1 MSIERKKL
9 KTSIKVKNERFTQNT
24 QSGEYIPWD
33 QLNDDELYKILNE
46 QLQPIYKQSFIRSQV
61 INDIIKLHNVI
72 STAEIL
78 EAQNIINNMKK
89 GLFNVNWIIPIT
101 DDFKIVFNKV
111 DQPGVLVQKQSDFD
125 QNVVDYKKSVSGQN
139 DTENIIKAFSGYKNN
154 LESKKG
160 VNVTLRNTRM
170 VYSINTS
177 EYRIAYEEE
186 DIKLVGIRIS
196 PDNFYNSMLLN
207 NSYPDTN
214 VPQIK
219 IDLKIKEDDSKNSK
233 AIFIDGKA
241 MPFQDHIFEDQESFL
256 KIIEKVANVYKEF
269 TIKKNEVYKKF
280 EEELGK
286 VTFFSEDKTK
296 AKIEPM
302 NDYKNDIFNK
312 KDFKDAYGDY
322 LYTGSKDSNMQRNI
336 WLFQKS
342 DTGALYYLLEN
353 PKENQKV
360 LDNLIDYVVRNNNL
374 KMYYQNIA
382 NSNRNTKIEVI
393 RFHWEII
400 NTLGENRFK
409 KLMEESKYKNIAIS
423 NLLTKN
429 EKEIVDSFTKN
440 YEKKISAVTKVC
452 EFDRLR
458 FAFDETYELERK
470 ANLLQKLLDKY
481 AKRDKSGEIII
492 PEPKDKDLLIY
503 SNLSEPG
510 CNKDIACLHEII
522 QFIQLPK
529 AQNEDE
535 KEKLQTI
542 MEQKFEILTDD
553 EGATVCKVCGRL
565 IRTELGVIED
575 IEYDSKD
582 TGKVREGLNTKT
594 ETSIVNKI
602 NDILFAIGRQDFDS
616 RQMAEVVM
624 PFINSNLKKEAG
636 TKNFDLKKQIIELS
650 YIYVILIHSIM
661 DSPNKFINTQIA
673 PVVNYTLDELIKY
686 FLALTKKLFGGL
698 NSKIESYKLNLYGAI
713 KTRFENLYQSAN
725 FIIEKN
731 KRKIRLDES
740 IDYAHI
746 IEDYKPINKFED
758 ILKSKENRGIRQS
771 QAFNFLYYLSS
782 KYLNKYQNQFF
793 KRKMTEVDLIS
804 LGRIKV
810 EELEVIKDKE
820 IKNQL
825 KDYQEIL
832 RKVYSMAYPKKK
844 LTPLGS
850 RESLDIVASKNYKS
864 DFDERSTI
872 IQFFIKR
879 ALDGT
884 TQEFT
889 INGYSLIDGRNIEN
903 ITNPDESEF
912 AELKKSYYK
921 IKKEDKGSVSKIQD
935 EFKFEKLQLPKEY
948 NKFIEIDEK
957 MIKNYAEKV
966 LLKSLLMNLSK
977 SGSSES
983 TIEEVD
989 NISKDTLSTFLLE
1002 LGSYEKPKEEE
1013 FSRSKDDKEKIRIE
1027 RKYEKLRKDNIR
1039 QYLIDLLISTE
1050 ILKNKQN
1057 AINVKN
1063 LAGLK
1068 YLEKFL
1074 QFDESFKKVKLDY
1087 NIDQIDKISRIQ
1099 DLSDKKKG
1107 NVLLNI
1113 FIHAL
1118 MLNSG
1123 IDSNIN
1129 TFFAEFVMKLYE
1141 MSRVFNMTQ
1150 AEKDDKNRKDE
1161 DDIFNTIK
1169 NITYITDEERVE
1181 NDISFIDL
1189 RKITDPQDFQD
1200 IIKRVEDHRT
1210 RIQNEQDYE
1219 DVDFFDEEFEN
1230 VDFEI

>member
-1 MSIERKKL
+1 MSVERKKL
-9 KTSIKVKNERFTQNT
+9 KTSIKVSQTTQY
-24 QSGEYIPWD
+24 SEYIPWD
-33 QLNDDELYKILNE
+33 QLNDDDLAKILNE
-46 QLQPIYKQSFIRSQV
+46 QLQSDYKQNFMRSQIV
-61 INDIIKLHNVI
+61 NDIIKLHNVL
-72 STAEIL
+72 SL
-78 EAQNIINNMKK
+78 EAENIILDMKK

-101 DDFKIVFNKV
+101 DDFKFVFNKV
-111 DQPGVLVQKQSDFD
+111 DEPGIIVLKQSDFD
-125 QNVVDYKKSVSGQN
+125 QSIVEYKKSITGQN
-139 DTENIIKAFSGYKNN
+139 DTENIIKAFSGFKNN

-160 VNVTLRNTRM
+160 VNITLRNTRM

-177 EYRIAYEEE
+177 EYRIAQEEE
-186 DIKLVGIRIS
+186 DIKVVGIRIS

-207 NSYPDTN
+207 DSYPN
-214 VPQIK
+214 NSIPQILIEK
-219 IDLKIKEDDSKNSK
+219 GNIKQEDL
-233 AIFIDGKA
+233 
-241 MPFQDHIFEDQESFL
+241 IFEDQDSFINTL
-256 KIIEKVANVYKEF
+256 EKIAKIYKEY
-269 TIKKNEVYKKF
+269 TIKKTDTYKKF
-280 EEELGK
+280 EEELSK
-286 VTFFSEDKTK
+286 IVFHHIDKTK

-302 NDYKNDIFNK
+302 DNYKTEIFNK
-312 KDFKDAYGDY
+312 KDLKDAYGEYPYSDN
-322 LYTGSKDSNMQRNI
+322 SDSNMQRNI
-336 WLFQKS
+336 WLFQKP
-342 DTGALYYLLEN
+342 DTGAIYYLLKN
-353 PKENQKV
+353 PKENQKI
-360 LDNLIDYVVRNNNL
+360 LDELIDYTVRNNNL
-374 KMYYQNIA
+374 KMYYKNIA
-382 NSNRNTKIEVI
+382 ESNRNTKIEVN

-400 NTLGENRFK
+400 NTLGENRFL
-409 KLMEESKYKNIAIS
+409 KLIEESKYKNIAIS
-423 NLLTKN
+423 NLLTKK
-429 EKEIVDSFTKN
+429 EKEELDSFIKN
-440 YEKKISAVTKVC
+440 YDKKITAITKVC

-458 FAFDETYELERK
+458 YAFDETYELSRK

-481 AKRDKSGEIII
+481 AKRDKSGEVII
-492 PEPKDKDLLIY
+492 PDPKDKDLLIY

-510 CNKDIACLHEII
+510 CNKDLACLHEVI
-522 QFIQLPK
+522 QYIQLPK
-529 AQNEDE
+529 AQNDED

-553 EGATVCKVCGRL
+553 ESATVCKVCGRL
-565 IRTELGVIED
+565 IRTELGVLEG

-582 TGKVREGLNTKT
+582 VGKVREGMNTKT

-616 RQMAEVVM
+616 RQLAEVVM

-636 TKNFDLKKQIIELS
+636 TKNFDLKKQIIEIA

-661 DSPNKFINTQIA
+661 NSPNKFINTQIS

-698 NSKIESYKLNLYGAI
+698 NSKIESYKLNLYSAI

-725 FIIEKN
+725 FIIEKS

-740 IDYAHI
+740 IDYAHQ
-746 IEDYKPINKFED
+746 IEDYKPINKFET
-758 ILKSKENRGIRQS
+758 ILNAKENRGIKQS
-771 QAFNFLYYLSS
+771 QAFDFLYYLSA
-782 KYLNKYQNQFF
+782 KYLNKYQNQFY
-793 KRKMTEVDLIS
+793 KRKMTDIDLIS
-804 LGRIKV
+804 LGRVKV

-820 IKNQL
+820 IRKQL
-825 KDYQEIL
+825 KEYSEIL
-832 RKVYSMAYPKKK
+832 HKVYAGAYPRKK
-844 LTPLGS
+844 LQPLGE
-850 RESLDIVASKNYKS
+850 REPLYIVPSKNFKS

-884 TQEFT
+884 TQEYT
-889 INGYSLIDGRNIEN
+889 INGYSLIDGRNIET
-903 ITNPDESEF
+903 ITNPDPEEF

-921 IKKEDKGSVSKIQD
+921 IKKEDKGDITKIQD

-948 NKFIEIDEK
+948 NKYLEIDEK
-957 MIKNYAEKV
+957 IIKNYAEKV
-966 LLKSLLMNLSK
+966 LLKTLLMNVSK
-977 SGSSES
+977 SSSSES
-983 TIEEVD
+983 TIEEVESF
-989 NISKDTLSTFLLE
+989 SKDKFSTFLLE
-1002 LGSYEKPKEEE
+1002 LGYYINPKEEE
-1013 FSRSKDDKEKIRIE
+1013 FMRAKDDKEKIRIE
-1027 RKYEKLRKDNIR
+1027 RKYEKLRKDNLR

-1063 LAGLK
+1063 LPGLK

-1074 QFDESFKKVKLDY
+1074 QFEDSFKKVKLEY
-1087 NIDQIDKISRIQ
+1087 SIDEIDKISRIQ

-1113 FIHAL
+1113 FIYTL
-1118 MLNSG
+1118 INNSV
-1123 IDSNIN
+1123 IDANIN
-1129 TFFAEFVMKLYE
+1129 SFFSEFVMKLYD

-1169 NITYITDEERVE
+1169 NITFITDEERVE

>member
-1 MSIERKKL
+1 MSVERKKL
-9 KTSIKVKNERFTQNT
+9 KTSIKVSQETQY
-24 QSGEYIPWD
+24 GEYIPWD
-33 QLNDDELYKILNE
+33 QLNDDDLSKILNE
-46 QLQPIYKQSFIRSQV
+46 QLQPYYQQNFLRSQV
-61 INDIIKLHNVI
+61 INDIIKLHNVL
-72 STAEIL
+72 SL
-78 EAQNIINNMKK
+78 EAENVVLDMKK

-101 DDFKIVFNKV
+101 DDQKIVFNKV
-111 DQPGVLVQKQSDFD
+111 DDPGVIVLKQSDFD
-125 QNVVDYKKSVSGQN
+125 QSIIDYKKSITGQN
-139 DTENIIKAFSGYKNN
+139 DTENIIKAFSGFKNN
-154 LESKKG
+154 LESKNG
-160 VNVTLRNTRM
+160 VNITLRNTRM

-177 EYRIAYEEE
+177 EYRIAQEEE
-186 DIKLVGIRIS
+186 DIKIVGIRIS

-207 NSYPDTN
+207 NAYPDTN
-214 VPQIK
+214 VPK
-219 IDLKIKEDDSKNSK
+219 ILIDYKIKQE
-233 AIFIDGKA
+233 
-241 MPFQDHIFEDQESFL
+241 DHIFDDQESFQ
-256 KIIEKVANVYKEF
+256 KTIEKVANIYKEF
-269 TIKKNEVYKKF
+269 NIKKSDVYKKF
-280 EEELGK
+280 EEELSK
-286 VTFFSEDKTK
+286 IVIHQLDKSK
-296 AKIEPM
+296 AKMEPM
-302 NDYKNDIFNK
+302 TNYKNNIFNK
-312 KDFKDAYGDY
+312 KDLKDAYGEY
-322 LYTGSKDSNMQRNI
+322 PYTSSLDSNMQRNI
-336 WLFQKS
+336 WLFQKP
-342 DTGALYYLLEN
+342 DTGAIYYLLEN
-353 PKENQKV
+353 PKENQKI
-360 LDNLIDYVVRNNNL
+360 LDELIDYTVRNNNL
-374 KMYYQNIA
+374 KMYYKNTYE
-382 NSNRNTKIEVI
+382 SNRNTKIEVN

-400 NTLGENRFK
+400 NTLGENRFL
-409 KLMEESKYKNIAIS
+409 KLIEESKYKNIAIS

-429 EKEIVDSFTKN
+429 EKEALDTFVKS
-440 YEKKISAVTKVC
+440 YEKKISTVTKVC

-458 FAFDETYELERK
+458 FAFDESYELSRK
-470 ANLLQKLLDKY
+470 ANLLQKLLDTY
-481 AKRDKSGEIII
+481 GKRDKSGNVII
-492 PEPKDKDLLIY
+492 PDPKDKDLLIY

-510 CNKDIACLHEII
+510 CNKDIACLHEVL
-522 QFIQLPK
+522 QFIDIPK
-529 AQNEDE
+529 AENDE
-535 KEKLQTI
+535 AKDKLQTI

-553 EGATVCKVCGRL
+553 EAATVCKVCGRL
-565 IRTELGVIED
+565 IRTELGVLED

-582 TGKVREGLNTKT
+582 VGKVREGMNTKT

-636 TKNFDLKKQIIELS
+636 TKNFDLKKQIIEIA
-650 YIYVILIHSIM
+650 YIYVILIHSII

-686 FLALTKKLFGGL
+686 FLALTKKLFGSL
-698 NSKIESYKLNLYGAI
+698 FSKIESYKLNLYGAI

-725 FIIEKN
+725 FIIEKS

-771 QAFNFLYYLSS
+771 QAFNFIYYLSA
-782 KYLNKYQNQFF
+782 KYLNKYQNQFY
-793 KRKMTEVDLIS
+793 KRKMTDVDLIS
-804 LGRIKV
+804 LGRVKV

-820 IKNQL
+820 IRNQL
-825 KDYQEIL
+825 KDYNEIL
-832 RKVYSMAYPKKK
+832 HKVYASAYPRKK
-844 LTPLGS
+844 LTPLGE
-850 RESLDIVASKNYKS
+850 REKLDITPSKTYKS
-864 DFDERSTI
+864 DFDERKTI

-884 TQEFT
+884 TQEYT
-889 INGYSLIDGRNIEN
+889 INGYSLIDGRNIET
-903 ITNPDESEF
+903 ITNPDDSEF

-948 NKFIEIDEK
+948 NKYTEVDDKI
-957 MIKNYAEKV
+957 IKNYAEKS
-966 LLKSLLMNLSK
+966 LLKTLLMNISK
-977 SGSSES
+977 SSSSES
-983 TIEEVD
+983 TIEEVE
-989 NISKDTLSTFLLE
+989 NISKDKISTFLLE

-1039 QYLIDLLISTE
+1039 QYLIDLLVCIE
-1050 ILKNKQN
+1050 ILKSKQN

-1063 LAGLK
+1063 LPGLK

-1074 QFDESFKKVKLDY
+1074 QFDESFKKVKLEY
-1087 NIDQIDKISRIQ
+1087 TIDQIDKISRIQ

-1113 FIHAL
+1113 FIYSLIH
-1118 MLNSG
+1118 NSV
-1123 IDSNIN
+1123 IDTNIN
-1129 TFFAEFVMKLYE
+1129 SFFAEFVMKLYE
-1141 MSRVFNMTQ
+1141 MSRVFNTTQ
-1150 AEKDDKNRKDE
+1150 AEKDDKNRRDE

-1169 NITYITDEERVE
+1169 NITFITDEERVE

-1219 DVDFFDEEFEN
+1219 EVDFFDEEFEN